1 MGHITVADQT
11 VTFLLSLAL
20 GAIFCVFYDV
30 FRCFHIRCK
39 SWATVF
45 ISDIL
50 FWLIAAVA
58 VFCFF
63 VLRTMGQVRG
73 YALLGVAL
81 GFVAGRLL
89 FGNTILRLFCRIER
103 LFCAVLQ
110 LLLGPMRSFFVFL
123 QKICKKIGRIIKKGL
138 KNLKSLLYNT
148 SNKLNKKR
156 SKLWV
161 HKKSEK

>member
-39 SWATVF
+39 SWAAVF
-45 ISDIL
+45 VSDIL
-50 FWLIAAVA
+50 FWLVAAVV

-89 FGNTILRLFCRIER
+89 FGYTLVRLFCRTER
-103 LFCAVLQ
+103 LFYAIFQ
-110 LLLGPMRSFFVFL
+110 LLLRPLRYIFAFL
-123 QKICKKIGRIIKKGL
+123 RKIYKKIGRIIKKGL
-138 KNLKSLLYNT
+138 KKLKSLLYNT